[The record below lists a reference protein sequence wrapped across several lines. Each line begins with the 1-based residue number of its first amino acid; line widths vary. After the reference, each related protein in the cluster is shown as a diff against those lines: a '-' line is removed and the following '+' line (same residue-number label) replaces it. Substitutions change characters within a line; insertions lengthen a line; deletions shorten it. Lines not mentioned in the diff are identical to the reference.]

1 MYFHSVDA
9 PLIALQTSDYHRRK
23 AQKPPSDVE
32 TDSDTIERTKQDK
45 TIRVDRVDRDD
56 RVDLDDRVDRVDRDD
71 RDDRDDVLDILSIAY
86 M

>member
-45 TIRVDRVDRDD
+45 TIRVDRDDRD
-56 RVDLDDRVDRVDRDD
+56 DRVDRDD